1 MSIFS
6 KNKQKYSEVV
16 LLVHPLYN
24 VLYNLIENNTFI
36 ESVSSVEELFIT
48 LKKDKKLNVQLK
60 KSLAAYGKKI
70 LEYKDK
76 PNTVF
81 ILVEA
86 LPTRPVL
93 STNEFVYKQMLDK
106 FVAFGKKHL
115 KERFVITSSNP
126 IIGEIDSRLRKK
138 LVPRSVLKKLKPSVS
153 ISAFGEYADKGNC
166 VRTWSAFLVSILRA
180 NKIKINNI
188 EIINEISLF
197 KKSFSGKKLND
208 RLDFGHSR
216 RAAQKRKKKINIRRK

>member
-6 KNKQKYSEVV
+6 RNKQKYSEVV
-16 LLVHPLYN
+16 LLVHPLHN
-24 VLYNLIENNTFI
+24 LLYK
-36 ESVSSVEELFIT
+36 LFEKNSFEGKMPSAKDMLTT
-48 LKKDKKLNVQLK
+48 LREDKKFKVQFK

-76 PNTVF
+76 PNAVF

-93 STNEFVYKQMLDK
+93 SENEFVYKQMLDK

-115 KERFVITSSNP
+115 EKRFVLTSANP
-126 IIGEIDSRLRKK
+126 ILDEIDSRLKRK
-138 LVPRSVLKKLKPSVS
+138 LVPRSVLKKLKHDVS
-153 ISAFGEYADKGNC
+153 ITSFGEYADKSNC
-166 VRTWSAFLVSILRA
+166 VRTWSAFLVSVLRA

-216 RAAQKRKKKINIRRK
+216 RMAQKKKKINIRRK